1 MQFDIFLI
9 TAIIMNLSGQ
19 RVLTSDS
26 VIDVNVAWYESLY
39 NLPTHVAI
47 NLAHLPHI
55 INLNLKL
62 VGFD

>member
-19 RVLTSDS
+19 LVFTSDS

-39 NLPTHVAI
+39 NLPTYVAST
-47 NLAHLPHI
+47 
-55 INLNLKL
+55 
-62 VGFD
+62 